1 MATRHICLQ
10 NEGSKDFLPDFG
22 FLLRLM
28 DMDGNLDL
36 KKCELWRVPICLFG
50 LFDIAQDSGESVIN
64 HIFGSVFECRG

>member
-36 KKCELWRVPICLFG
+36 KKMLRIVAGSDLPVL
-50 LFDIAQDSGESVIN
+50 VI
-64 HIFGSVFECRG
+64 